1 MPKLFENE
9 IVNTE
14 EELSEQKTPKGSQE
28 EGSGEEE
35 GTGSGTGTGTGSGE
49 GTGEDGSGEDDGT
62 GTGSEESEEGSKKDS
77 TDKEGSGSA
86 ASGSKESSEKA
97 SSEPKEKTTKKDDK
111 KVEPAT
117 KATAPKTKDEKPT
130 DKKTKEDKPA
140 TGAGTGNAAGVF
152 TGKLFKKGRG
162 GRKKT
167 EERNMKLEGTTL
179 SYFKSQTDL
188 ESNKKGK
195 TVDLNNAT
203 VALSKKED
211 KKMVWITITT
221 SSKKEKI
228 VREIAAK
235 NKDEADTWVAR
246 LTQASGGKAAAAP
259 SVKAKGNGGE
269 TGESRNKGQG

>member
-1 MPKLFENE
+1 M
-9 IVNTE
+9 
-14 EELSEQKTPKGSQE
+14 ELALAQKRAKKVP
-28 EGSGEEE
+28 
-35 GTGSGTGTGTGSGE
+35 
-49 GTGEDGSGEDDGT
+49 
-62 GTGSEESEEGSKKDS
+62 KKDS

-203 VALSKKED
+203 VALSKK
-211 KKMVWITITT
+211 KKTRKWFGLR
-221 SSKKEKI
+221 SQLPRRRKKLFVKSLRKI
-228 VREIAAK
+228 RTKLI
-235 NKDEADTWVAR
+235 R
-246 LTQASGGKAAAAP
+246 G
-259 SVKAKGNGGE
+259 
-269 TGESRNKGQG
+269 SRG